1 MQLGRGESIAH
12 TAKILSSYVDMI
24 MLRANAHA
32 DIVEFAKY
40 SSVPVINGLTDFN
53 HPCQI
58 MADIMTFIE
67 HRGDIKGKKIAWV
80 GDGNN
85 VCHSWIMA
93 ASKFAFE
100 LNIATPAKYQ
110 PDGKLLKWAQQQGA
124 QVNLTDIAT
133 AVTEADLI
141 TTDTWVSMGD
151 KDKTARLKAFKKFQ
165 VNSDLMQKA
174 KNDAIFMHCLPAH
187 IGEEVT
193 EEVIE
198 GPQSV
203 IFTEAEN
210 RLHVQKAIM
219 LFLLK

>member
-1 MQLGRGESIAH
+1 
-12 TAKILSSYVDMI
+12 
-24 MLRANAHA
+24 
-32 DIVEFAKY
+32 
-40 SSVPVINGLTDFN
+40 
-53 HPCQI
+53 
-58 MADIMTFIE
+58 
-67 HRGDIKGKKIAWV
+67 
-80 GDGNN
+80 
-85 VCHSWIMA
+85 
-93 ASKFAFE
+93 
-100 LNIATPAKYQ
+100 
-110 PDGKLLKWAQQQGA
+110 
-124 QVNLTDIAT
+124 
-133 AVTEADLI
+133 
-141 TTDTWVSMGD
+141 MGD